1 MQHAKYYYYYGPGDA
16 IARISRSSMV
26 ALHTLLSCVLHV
38 ASCSVRCSSLQSSL
52 IMSIHLFFC
61 LPLFLVPCTYPLHA
75 ILRYRSFFIRFR
87 CPKYR
92 SRLFRIL
99 SIIPILIFSLLKIS
113 SFLILSLLV
122 TPSIFRRHAISNTL
136 SLCFCFSFIVHVSA
150 LYSSVL
156 NTSTSYIR
164 VFVALLSS
172 LEFHTFP
179 SACQV
184 PLANP
189 ILLSTSLSDPSCVLM
204 FPPRYTKFS
213 VCSNSCPSTSRRNFL
228 FPSLQNRHSVFCM
241 FIFMP
246 IFAHLGDFCQRLL

>member
-1 MQHAKYYYYYGPGDA
+1 MLLLLLLLWPRPCHCTRQPLVYGCSPH
-16 IARISRSSMV
+16 SPV
-26 ALHTLLSCVLHV
+26 LFVLHV
-38 ASCSVRCSSLQSSL
+38 ASCSVRRSSLQSSL

-61 LPLFLVPCTYPLHA
+61 LPLFLVSCTYPLYA
-75 ILRYRSFFIRFR
+75 ILGYCSFFIRFR

-92 SRLFRIL
+92 SRLFRVL
-99 SIIPILIFSLLKIS
+99 SIIPIMIFSLLNIS
-113 SFLILSLLV
+113 SFLILSLLM

-150 LYSSVL
+150 LYSRVL
-156 NTSTSYIR
+156 NTSTSYMR
-164 VFVALLSS
+164 VLVALLSS

-189 ILLSTSLSDPSCVLM
+189 ILLSTSLPDPSCVLI

-213 VCSNSCPSTSRRNFL
+213 VCSNSCPYTSRRNFL
-228 FPSLQNRHSVFCM
+228 FPSPRNWQPSIIAFKYSEL
-241 FIFMP
+241 
-246 IFAHLGDFCQRLL
+246 